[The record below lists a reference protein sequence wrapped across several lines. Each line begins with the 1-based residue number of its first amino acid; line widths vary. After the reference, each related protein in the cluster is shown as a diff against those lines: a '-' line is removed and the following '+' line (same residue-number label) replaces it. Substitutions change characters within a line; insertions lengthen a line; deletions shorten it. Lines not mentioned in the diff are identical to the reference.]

1 MIPIFLFSRLCR
13 VRREPVEK
21 KILYFEDI
29 SEGREAPPLAA
40 PPVTRTQIVK
50 YAGASGDFNPIHHD
64 ELYAIRAGND
74 RVFAMGMMSAGFLSR
89 MITDWVGDG
98 KLRQYRVRF
107 VRQVWPGDTITC
119 RGKITRKFSE
129 GGKNYMEAEVF
140 AENQRAEKVIT
151 GMIVA
156 EVISRQAA

>member
-1 MIPIFLFSRLCR
+1 MP
-13 VRREPVEK
+13 K
-21 KILYFEDI
+21 KALYFEDI
-29 SEGREAPPLAA
+29 SEGQEAIPLVM
-40 PPVTRTQIVK
+40 PSITRTQIVK

-74 RVFAMGMMSAGFLSR
+74 RVFAMGMMSAGFLSH

-98 KLRQYRVRF
+98 NLRKYRVRF
-107 VRQVWPGDTITC
+107 GRQVWPGDTITC
-119 RGKITRKFSE
+119 KGRITRKYTE

-151 GMIVA
+151 GTIMA
-156 EVISRQAA
+156 EVPRRRAA

>member
-1 MIPIFLFSRLCR
+1 MP
-13 VRREPVEK
+13 K
-21 KILYFEDI
+21 KALYFEDI
-29 SEGREAPPLAA
+29 SEGQEATPLVM
-40 PPVTRTQIVK
+40 PSITRTQIVK

-74 RVFAMGMMSAGFLSR
+74 RVFAMGMMSAGFLSH

-98 KLRQYRVRF
+98 NLRKYQVRF
-107 VRQVWPGDTITC
+107 GRQVWPGDTITC
-119 RGKITRKFSE
+119 KGRITRKYTE

-151 GMIVA
+151 GTIMA
-156 EVISRQAA
+156 EVPRRRAA